1 MKKCKICEEKK
12 DEKEFY
18 ERHAKCI
25 QCFSILRKKRTK
37 EYYRQNS
44 EVIKEKSKKRYKK
57 NRKKIL
63 KKQEE
68 KYAFENN
75 C

>member
-25 QCFSILRKKRTK
+25 KCFSKLRKKGTRR
-37 EYYRQNS
+37 YYKQNS
-44 EVIKEKSKKRYKK
+44 EVIKEKSKKYYKK

-63 KKQEE
+63 KKRKE
-68 KYAFENN
+68 KYDFENN

>member
-1 MKKCKICEEKK
+1 MTMKKCKVCEQEK
-12 DEKEFY
+12 DEKEIY
-18 ERHAKCI
+18 KRHAKCI
-25 QCFSILRKKRTK
+25 KCFIILRKERTK

-57 NRKKIL
+57 NKKKIL

-68 KYAFENN
+68 K
-75 C
+75 

>member
-18 ERHAKCI
+18 KRHARCIKC
-25 QCFSILRKKRTK
+25 FNKLRKERTK

-57 NRKKIL
+57 NKKKIL

>member
-25 QCFSILRKKRTK
+25 KCFSKLRKKGTRK
-37 EYYRQNS
+37 HYRQNS
-44 EVIKEKSKKRYKK
+44 EEKKEYSRQYYKK
-57 NRKKIL
+57 NKKKIL
-63 KKQEE
+63 KKRKE
-68 KYAFENN
+68 KYDFENN
-75 C
+75 R

>member
-1 MKKCKICEEKK
+1 MKKCKVCEQEK

-18 ERHAKCI
+18 KRHAKCI
-25 QCFSILRKKRTK
+25 QCFNKLRKERTK

-57 NRKKIL
+57 NKKKIL

-68 KYAFENN
+68 K
-75 C
+75 